1 MTSII
6 IIILITACIIF
17 IAGVTALSVFVEWL
31 ENNGQDE

>member
-6 IIILITACIIF
+6 ITILITACIIF

-31 ENNGQDE
+31 ENKGEDQ